1 MALNLTSGYE
11 DLASLIQETTTY
23 KRTKNDYDGLISKQ
37 GNKLSDV
44 ADTVQG
50 GYQNAIGKTKK
61 FEEVQGNQIDKL
73 LKIAESL
80 GPNLQNKA
88 QSSLQRQIDKVNFS
102 GVTQNTKFSGLT
114 KNLNSAGA
122 STVDFIKKSFK
133 ETIVKIEPQVQEII
147 NKEVLRAIG
156 CSQNQTYPTNNEI
169 YIKVSSIDI
178 FGNLKQ
184 DSNDPIGKLYYEL
197 GTSFN
202 NNVTK
207 NYPMNRQLNHRLN
220 NPGLSFN
227 SEYGSAYRGT
237 SLQELF
243 DFVYTKVGPNGE
255 TGDYFKITLKER
267 IPSVSDFGSYG
278 TSGFT
283 QTVQSVE
290 RFIVDYYKKIR
301 IAESRKV
308 FSEVMNILTNV
319 LTIGQ
324 NPDTNYIT
332 NEKLFGKIIQR
343 IFGQCQDNT
352 SEIGVSGIAKIS
364 VGDEFDESFFELTPE
379 DNIEIEK
386 EISNIQRGVVQFEGC
401 GAEDFPVDSTSIVN
415 SLLKMNDA
423 TTTSEEIELSDQSE
437 DAALEQWK
445 LLYPKFPV
453 ISWRKG
459 IIKSLVQAL
468 CRVVFS
474 PKAIFPLMI
483 MLKALGN
490 NVSDTV
496 EDVRT
501 FMTKFRLLVTNIS
514 GKLFSL
520 FVKELYKIISRD
532 IKKLLG
538 SIVTDLLKEK
548 IDKRYAIYV
557 SLLQAGFEIRDTIR
571 DFRRCKSVIDNLI
584 RLFKIIDKVTK
595 PYRLPLLALDQ
606 AALRPGVSA
615 TRAFMK
621 NIGIMQE
628 LGLPTG
634 NLPDGSPNLD
644 LVSQFANIK
653 AMYKEQDENGQVEIS
668 LNKLVLP
675 VAVPGLAGPGTASGA
690 GARLFGIPK

>member
-11 DLASLIQETTTY
+11 GLAALIQEATTY
-23 KRTKNDYDGLISKQ
+23 KRAKNDYDELIKRQ
-37 GNKLSDV
+37 GARLSDV

-80 GPNLQNKA
+80 GPNLQTKA
-88 QSSLQRQIDKVNFS
+88 QSSLQRQIDKLNFS
-102 GVTQNTKFSGLT
+102 GVVQNTRFSGISS
-114 KNLNSAGA
+114 NFNSAGA

-133 ETIVKIEPQVQEII
+133 EAVTKVEPQIQEII

-156 CSQNQTYPTNNEI
+156 CSQNQTYPTNSDI
-169 YIKVSSIDI
+169 YIKVSSIDF

-184 DSNDPIGKLYYEL
+184 SPEDPVGKLYYEL
-197 GTSFN
+197 GNSFN

-227 SEYGSAYRGT
+227 TEYGASYKGS

-255 TGDYFKITLKER
+255 SGDYFKVTLKER
-267 IPSVSDFGSYG
+267 IPSVSDFETYG

-290 RFIVDYYKKIR
+290 RFIVDYYKKIK

-308 FSEVMNILTNV
+308 FSEVMNILTNA

-324 NPDTNYIT
+324 NPDSNYIT
-332 NEKLFGKIIQR
+332 NEKYFGKIIQR

-352 SEIGVSGIAKIS
+352 TEIGVSGIAKIA
-364 VGDEFDESFFELTPE
+364 VGDEFDETFFELTPE
-379 DNIEIEK
+379 DNVELEN

-401 GAEDFPVDSTSIVN
+401 GTVDFPVDSTAIIN

-423 TTTSEEIELSDQSE
+423 TSPSEEIELSNQSE

-453 ISWRKG
+453 FSWKKG

-468 CRVVFS
+468 CRVAFS

-490 NVSDTV
+490 NIGDSV

-501 FMTKFRLLVTNIS
+501 FMTKFRLLVSNIA
-514 GKLFSL
+514 GKIFSL

-532 IKKLLG
+532 IKKLLS

-548 IDKRYAIYV
+548 IDKKYAIYV

-606 AALRPGVSA
+606 AAARPGVSA

-634 NLPDGSPNLD
+634 ALPDGSPNLD
-644 LVSQFANIK
+644 LVSQFASIK